1 MSTSTN
7 NFNHSYVRD
16 IVGYLSYFVFAKT
29 TKLAM
34 AHFDKLGLNTKEGL
48 VLELV
53 ANNPTASQ
61 ADIARKAGMKPPLLV
76 KILDDLTTQG
86 YLLREPSP
94 TDRRRHQL
102 RLTAAGEALRGE
114 VKDAHMA
121 GNDELFDAA
130 SFSAEER
137 AQLFAL
143 LKKLTGHIEQI

>member
-1 MSTSTN
+1 MSIN

-53 ANNPTASQ
+53 ANNPAASQ
-61 ADIARKAGMKPPLLV
+61 VEIAQKAGMKPPLLV
-76 KILDDLTTQG
+76 KILDDLTKQG
-86 YLLREPSP
+86 LLRREPSP

-102 RLTAAGEALRGE
+102 RLTESGDALRGD
-114 VKDAHMA
+114 VKEAHMA

-130 SFSAEER
+130 GFTHEER
-137 AQLFAL
+137 QQLFAL
-143 LKKLTGHIEQI
+143 LQKLTNHIDKI